1 MSLTIVRD
9 AGAYGFDTTPITGTG
24 LSAAAIATQ
33 QTELE
38 QARLLADALGLA
50 IAQARAQ
57 GAAGFRP
64 ADLGALLPAGLA
76 GADSSAAGQL
86 REQLFSQRLGLAY
99 GSARPATLAE
109 WSRALDALQH
119 WVGAT
124 ASRLPPGLGGGTC
137 CVQGSWY
144 VNGEPY
150 SLAELFT
157 ANRVNTFAEID
168 TQLAAALNVIA
179 ANNEATKALTGLMKL
194 MFDKYESMANFWS
207 INSFSYRISDQWVD
221 AVGQFTQAP
230 DVLTKQQNAFQRPD
244 SQYGPTRWTETH
256 IYGAV
261 ADPTRLGDSAY
272 AASVPLDHPI
282 AYATLLQYAEKY
294 IGPDSLIRKLQTN
307 PGLMKEDFRAMIDE
321 VEKIIAAKA
330 QDNQVAQL
338 RNQTLMDSRASL
350 LDGLSGFLKGQQ
362 GTRSAVSRNL

>member
-24 LSAAAIATQ
+24 LSAAEIVPLRTQ
-33 QTELE
+33 LE

-76 GADSSAAGQL
+76 GADNIL

-119 WVGAT
+119 WIGAT
-124 ASRLPPGLGGGTC
+124 ASRLPPGLGGGTS

-179 ANNEATKALTGLMKL
+179 ANNEATKALTGLMTL
-194 MFDKYESMANFWS
+194 MFDKYKRNEWVTDDLEANRRFIW
-207 INSFSYRISDQWVD
+207 RIGDKWVD
-221 AVGQFTQAP
+221 AVGQFTQDP
-230 DVLTKQQNAFQRPD
+230 EVLNKTQNSYQR
-244 SQYGPTRWTETH
+244 
-256 IYGAV
+256 
-261 ADPTRLGDSAY
+261 ADPPNNPRSWTRVIISGSSEVFSVANGQY
-272 AASVPLDHPI
+272 PASEPLDHPVS
-282 AYATLLQYAEKY
+282 YATLRDYADKY
-294 IGPDSLIRKLQTN
+294 IGLDSLIRKLDSN
-307 PGLMKEDFRAMIDE
+307 PGLNKDDFRAMIDE

-362 GTRSAVSRNL
+362 STRSTVSRNL